1 MAFQIWC
8 TRLPIMNIWDLRISA
23 STDHSTFTL
32 LLGGVCLW
40 VTKIIPRNLRLEFNI
55 PLFGKWEPHK
65 YVQEYNFPRKAIY
78 PRFPPFLPH
87 VHPFFHPFYC
97 HEIAWESFIPW
108 KWKPMILNKIPYLP
122 LSFPLNF
129 SLLFPLIFSPVI
141 FYKKR
146 NP

>member
-1 MAFQIWC
+1 
-8 TRLPIMNIWDLRISA
+8 LRVI
-23 STDHSTFTL
+23 
-32 LLGGVCLW
+32 
-40 VTKIIPRNLRLEFNI
+40 KIIPRNIRLELNI

-87 VHPFFHPFYC
+87 VHPFFHPFYS
-97 HEIAWESFIPW
+97 HEIAWESFIPR

-129 SLLFPLIFSPVI
+129 SLLFPLIFSPMI
-141 FYKKR
+141 FYKKKKPMIFVVFINCLLFGFWISLFSSR
-146 NP
+146 YHLISF